1 MRKVRVVRK
10 ITVPVTASMS
20 SLSNV
25 SRAPPGRKPGELYP
39 FPKFR
44 GQLNHRFNSMPPM
57 RFSSSN
63 RSGICTLSV
72 SSLHSSYNDFDHAR
86 SKYQYY
92 RPRRRPQLQSQ
103 LRSYSSGTD
112 DHTDEKNRN
121 GISADGAGI
130 LLLEKVAFAAKEIVE
145 VRVVQSIETA
155 VWKSS
160 TQTERK
166 KMCRFFFPQ
175 LRKATNDL
183 LGVTRDIDSLSHSI
197 EEVRRENKGCNTTG
211 ERFLRELHGSFL
223 HLTQIVLDNFDV
235 AMELEG
241 DQNDNSQNNSVH
253 SLQMVELV
261 LALSYRAHKLG
272 LGYHLP
278 LYKRLGIV
286 VAKHPK
292 IVEEKIPLGAMTT
305 LGSLASH
312 SRAEIIQTI
321 HRWSRSTWDSSS
333 NDTGENQTNDNE
345 GQILK
350 SKHEDLKWFH
360 PSLKVLAAD
369 GRWPDVYHILLGLF
383 RPNPD
388 PISAEGDY
396 VSDSVDGREDNYV
409 CDDFDDP
416 IVLTSAT
423 ILPYLDED
431 LVFDLLV
438 PMNRQGL
445 IRVMR
450 DNSGRHLPS
459 MSAEENIII
468 MMEASIWKIFSTI
481 PSHLK
486 STIRHENKDYR
497 EIYSL
502 QDAIGILLKCGPM
515 NFNVGNKIDDDE
527 GGEYSSNGEEEDS
540 LAKALKELEDLV
552 DGLIDVGKDGEGE
565 NDEIDQQASDAIA
578 LATAF
583 SNQIRHE
590 GAQDNQNND
599 CGDLNF
605 LNPKSITVPSD
616 KTEVRT
622 GRSYS
627 EHIKEMTNLNKVSR
641 QSTES
646 YLRSVEGEEYLDFIY
661 DDRAVDYEDNLPDIT
676 KQIYQNNGNQQ
687 LRYSTSL
694 EYHIYEGLQRS
705 NLHYDSEDGE
715 DDIEF

>member
-1 MRKVRVVRK
+1 
-10 ITVPVTASMS
+10 
-20 SLSNV
+20 
-25 SRAPPGRKPGELYP
+25 
-39 FPKFR
+39 
-44 GQLNHRFNSMPPM
+44 
-57 RFSSSN
+57 
-63 RSGICTLSV
+63 
-72 SSLHSSYNDFDHAR
+72 
-86 SKYQYY
+86 
-92 RPRRRPQLQSQ
+92 
-103 LRSYSSGTD
+103 
-112 DHTDEKNRN
+112 
-121 GISADGAGI
+121 
-130 LLLEKVAFAAKEIVE
+130 LLLEKAAFAAKEIIE
-145 VRVVQSIETA
+145 LRVLQSIETA

-160 TQTERK
+160 TPTERK

-197 EEVRRENKGCNTTG
+197 EEVHRHSKGCNTTG
-211 ERFLRELHGSFL
+211 DRFLRELHGSFL
-223 HLTQIVLDNFDV
+223 HLTQIMLDNFDV

-241 DQNDNSQNNSVH
+241 DQNDDSQNNPGH

-261 LALSYRAHKLG
+261 LSLSCRAHKLG

-292 IVEEKIPLGAMTT
+292 VVEEKIPFGSMTT

-312 SRAEIIQTI
+312 SRAEWIQTI

-333 NDTGENQTNDNE
+333 NDTDENQTNDDKS
-345 GQILK
+345 QLILK

-383 RPNPD
+383 RSNPD
-388 PISAEGDY
+388 PISAEGDC
-396 VSDSVDGREDNYV
+396 VSGSADGREDNYV
-409 CDDFDDP
+409 RDDFDDP
-416 IVLTSAT
+416 VVLTSGT
-423 ILPYLDED
+423 ILPYLDKD

-445 IRVMR
+445 LRDMR
-450 DNSGRHLPS
+450 DNSGRYLPS
-459 MSAEENIII
+459 MSAEESIIV
-468 MMEASIWKIFSTI
+468 MMEASIWNIFSAI

-486 STIRHENKDYR
+486 STICHENKDYR

-502 QDAIGILLKCGPM
+502 HDAIGILLKCGPI
-515 NFNVGNKIDDDE
+515 NFNGDNKINDDE
-527 GGEYSSNGEEEDS
+527 GGEYSSNNDEEDS
-540 LAKALKELEDLV
+540 LAKALKELEDLL

-565 NDEIDQQASDAIA
+565 NDEIGQQASDAIA

-583 SNQIRHE
+583 SKQIRHE
-590 GAQDNQNND
+590 GAQDNRSND
-599 CGDLNF
+599 SGGLNF
-605 LNPKSITVPSD
+605 LNTKSIAVPSD

-627 EHIKEMTNLNKVSR
+627 EHIKETTNLNEVSL

-646 YLRSVEGEEYLDFIY
+646 NLRSVEGEDHLDFIY
-661 DDRAVDYEDNLPDIT
+661 DDRAVDYEDNLPDMT

-687 LRYSTSL
+687 LRYSKSL
-694 EYHIYEGLQRS
+694 EYHIYEGLHRS
-705 NLHYDSEDGE
+705 NIDYDSE